1 MIGFRPV
8 AAAFLLFM
16 VLLAVPAAAQDL
28 PPRPQGPIYDQA
40 DMLPAAEEASLDQRL
55 REFDARTGN
64 AVIVATVDSLQ
75 GDTIED
81 YAQKLYAAWGIGGAE
96 RDTGVLLL
104 VAPNEHKVRIEVGY
118 GLTPYITDILS
129 GRIIRD
135 EITPHFKDGDFSGGI
150 EAGVDAMLSQLSKSP
165 EDAKAIAEA
174 AAAAEKNRAHENGG
188 FPVGMIVWIVFIVIF
203 VVLPALARRGGQR
216 YRGSGV
222 GSAVGNILL
231 WSALN
236 AASHSGR
243 RGGWG
248 GGGWSGGGGG
258 GFGGGGGGF
267 GGFGGGM
274 SGGGGASG
282 GW

>member
-1 MIGFRPV
+1 VTRLGLCF
-8 AAAFLLFM
+8 AL
-16 VLLAVPAAAQDL
+16 LLALLTAPAAAQDL

-40 DMLPAAEEASLDQRL
+40 DLLPAAEEASLDQRL
-55 REFDARTGN
+55 REFNAKTGN

-75 GDTIED
+75 GAPIED
-81 YAQKLYAAWGIGGAE
+81 YASKLYAAWGIGGAE

-104 VAPNEHKVRIEVGY
+104 IAKQDRKMRIEVGY

-135 EITPHFKDGDFSGGI
+135 EITPRFKQGDFAGGI
-150 EAGVDAMLSQLSKSP
+150 TAGVNALLTQLSKSP
-165 EDAKAIAEA
+165 ADAKAIAEA
-174 AAAAEKNRAHENGG
+174 AAAAEKNRAHDDGG
-188 FPVGMIVWIVFIVIF
+188 FPVGMIVWIVFILIF
-203 VVLPALARRGGQR
+203 VILPSFSRRRGR
-216 YRGSGV
+216 HYRGSGM

-236 AASHSGR
+236 AASNSGR
-243 RGGWG
+243 GGGWG
-248 GGGWSGGGGG
+248 GGGGFGG
-258 GFGGGGGGF
+258 GGGGGGF